1 MRTRIVLAL
10 ALALVFAAGAA
21 AAQEALPV
29 IYIADF
35 HVQPG
40 KEGDF
45 LDVVNKYHSPAFDK
59 LIADG
64 AVVAWGVDVPVL
76 HSPGGATHTIW
87 WACPNMAGMDKV
99 NAAIAE
105 LSSKMEAEGARA
117 RFMGTI
123 DLSKHVDYLLRDVV
137 GGSGPNQPA
146 ADAKPYLWL
155 TLVRVQPGKG
165 DEFRKLWEQYYKP
178 IYDKLAADGTI
189 YGYALGVQEAVRTD
203 FFTHYVAISIPN
215 LAARDKIRAA
225 IDADRAARTAA
236 DRSIIT
242 HSFLG
247 VLVPEATRH
256 EILRS
261 VIFKAA
267 APPK

>member
-10 ALALVFAAGAA
+10 ALALVYAAGAM
-21 AAQEALPV
+21 AQESLPV

-45 LDVVNKYHSPAFDK
+45 LDVVNKYHLPMFDK
-59 LIADG
+59 LMAEG
-64 AVVAWGVDVPVL
+64 AVQAWGVDIPWL
-76 HSPGGATHTIW
+76 HSPGGSTHSLW

-99 NAAIAE
+99 NAAIGELTAKMAE
-105 LSSKMEAEGARA
+105 DGSRA

-123 DLSKHVDYLLRDVV
+123 DLSKHIDFLLRDIV
-137 GGSGPNQPA
+137 GGSGPNQPG
-146 ADAKPYLWL
+146 ADAKPYLWVV
-155 TLVRVQPGKG
+155 LVKVQPGKG
-165 DEFRKLWEQYYKP
+165 QEYRRLWEQYNKP
-178 IYDKLAADGTI
+178 VYDKLAAEGTI
-189 YGYALGVQEAVRTD
+189 HSYALGVQEAIRTD
-203 FFTHYVAISIPN
+203 AFTHYVAISIPN

-225 IDADRAARTAA
+225 FDADREARTPA

-242 HSFLG
+242 NSFQAVVEAG
-247 VLVPEATRH
+247 ATRN

-267 APPK
+267 PPK

>member
-1 MRTRIVLAL
+1 MRTRIVCAL
-10 ALALVFAAGAA
+10 ALALVFAAGA

-45 LDVVNKYHSPAFDK
+45 LDVVTKYHSPMFDK

-64 AVVAWGVDVPVL
+64 AVLAWGVDVPLL
-76 HSPGGATHTIW
+76 HSPGGASHTLW

-99 NAAIAE
+99 NAAIGE
-105 LSSKMEAEGARA
+105 LTSKMAEDGSRA

-123 DLSKHVDYLLRDVV
+123 DLSKHVDYLLRDLVV
-137 GGSGPNQPA
+137 GDGPNRPA

-155 TLVRVQPGKG
+155 TLVRVQPGKS
-165 DEFRKLWEQYYKP
+165 DEFRKVWEEYFKP
-178 IYDKLAADGTI
+178 VYDKLAADGAI
-189 YGYALGVQEAVRTD
+189 HSYALGTQEAVRTD
-203 FFTHYVAISIPN
+203 FFTHYVAVSLPN
-215 LAARDKIRAA
+215 LAARDKVSAA
-225 IDADRAARTAA
+225 FEADRAARTAA
-236 DRSIIT
+236 DRSIIM
-242 HSFLG
+242 HSILG
-247 VLVPEATRH
+247 VIEPKATRH
-256 EILRS
+256 EIMRS

-267 APPK
+267 QPPK